1 MEYSEREPTWLVL
14 KKAAEQLVKQG
25 KIAFTRRELITYA
38 NKYIDP
44 SRPESSLDFEVDL
57 VTVNGSSKDKY
68 RDPEK
73 LFLFRIGRGKYT
85 LYNPELHGPIEK
97 YLGVTTGIPSRKY
110 VLKNIADSLRE
121 RGYSVQEVNQPGRT
135 TAPDLVASDDREKV
149 GVWIVDPAGD
159 QRTQLRTLAYSIG
172 SALIERPKYN
182 WILVIAPPDI
192 LAHVPSE
199 TRELLEKYGIRLAL
213 IQEERRYTVK
223 L

>member
-1 MEYSEREPTWLVL
+1 MAYNERDPTWLVL

-25 KIAFTRRELITYA
+25 RISFTRRELISYA
-38 NKYIDP
+38 NKHIDP

-57 VTVNGSSKDKY
+57 VTVNGSSKDRY

-97 YLGVTTGIPSRKY
+97 YLSVTTGVPTRRY

-121 RGYSVQEVNQPGRT
+121 RGYHVQEVTQPGRT
-135 TAPDLVASDDREKV
+135 TAPDLLASDGGERV
-149 GVWIVDPAGD
+149 GVWVIDPAGD
-159 QRTQLRTLAYSIG
+159 HRSQLRTLAYSIG
-172 SALIERPKYN
+172 SALIERPRYN
-182 WILVIAPPDI
+182 WVLIIAPPDI
-192 LAHVPSE
+192 LAHVPSD
-199 TRELLEKYGIRLAL
+199 TRELLEKHGVRLAF